1 MSVLLGAG
9 GAATSTPCVRGER
22 GDCSGAEVLCQVGH
36 VPALYCRRCPV
47 GTRAPWRR
55 CRSHLLTIGACAW
68 VVVHRRRLSDYLL
81 PEETLAETVEKCAEL
96 LQLPLSEPAAAD
108 AGGGGDGD
116 GDNNAGG

>member
-1 MSVLLGAG
+1 M
-9 GAATSTPCVRGER
+9 
-22 GDCSGAEVLCQVGH
+22 
-36 VPALYCRRCPV
+36 
-47 GTRAPWRR
+47 
-55 CRSHLLTIGACAW
+55 
-68 VVVHRRRLSDYLL
+68 VVHRRRLSDYLL